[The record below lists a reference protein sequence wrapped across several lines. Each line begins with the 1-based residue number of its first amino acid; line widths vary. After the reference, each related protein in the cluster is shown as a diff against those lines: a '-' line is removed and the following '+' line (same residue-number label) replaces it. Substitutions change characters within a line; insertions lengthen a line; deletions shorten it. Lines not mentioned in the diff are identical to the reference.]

1 MSDKDTNIE
10 KVEESKSP
18 EKDLNR
24 KKIKVA
30 KFVFYAALFVY
41 SLIMTSFFINNSD
54 ISAVLGDFGSVVS
67 VLLKTIG
74 IMGFKWLPIFSIC
87 GVIATVFEEKLGDFP
102 NSFLVVV
109 ILITVTSSILFFIWC
124 HKIFG

>member
-18 EKDLNR
+18 EKELNR

-109 ILITVTSSILFFIWC
+109 ILITVTSSILFFI
-124 HKIFG
+124 